1 MHSHREQLA
10 RLSQVYLLGT
20 ENGQSGFLRHVGP
33 AISGPEY
40 LQSTDLSVLST
51 VKKLSGGL
59 RYGFPELFGL
69 RLRVFELEN
78 ENIPKN
84 MCVRVS
90 ALHVWLTEGVYPS

>member
-78 ENIPKN
+78 EKRGSK
-84 MCVRVS
+84 VYGEAAEDL
-90 ALHVWLTEGVYPS
+90 ALDSSQSR